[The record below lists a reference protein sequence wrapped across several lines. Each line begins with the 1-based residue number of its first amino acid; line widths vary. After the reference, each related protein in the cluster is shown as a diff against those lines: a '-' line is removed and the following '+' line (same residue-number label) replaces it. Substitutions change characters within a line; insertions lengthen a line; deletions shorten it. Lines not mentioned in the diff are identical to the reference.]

1 VVLVEEEVLAGDL
14 EKQVAAVALVV
25 VQEQPEEADVLVEPV
40 AIVAAPGELAAA
52 AGAVDS
58 LSLLLLASPLLPV
71 LVQWLLIAWLLL
83 QLLWL
88 L

>member
-1 VVLVEEEVLAGDL
+1 VVPEVVLAEEEVLAGDL

-25 VQEQPEEADVLVEPV
+25 VQEELEEADVLVEPV
-40 AIVAAPGELAAA
+40 TIVAAPGELAAA

-71 LVQWLLIAWLLL
+71 LVQQLLIT
-83 QLLWL
+83 
-88 L
+88 